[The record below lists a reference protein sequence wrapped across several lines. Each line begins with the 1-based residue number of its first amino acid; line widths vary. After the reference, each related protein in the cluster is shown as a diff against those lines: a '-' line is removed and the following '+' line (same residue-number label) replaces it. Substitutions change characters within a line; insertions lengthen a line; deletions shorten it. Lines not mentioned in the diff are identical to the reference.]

1 MAEPVEWKP
10 TDYAAKLI
18 KFKAK
23 QLVGKYGF
31 TDADREDVEQ
41 MLLLHLWRRWSSYN
55 PDLHPDAFA
64 KVVVRNA
71 VASLVE
77 RQRAIKRG
85 GGRRQLSL
93 NDAIR
98 KEKEDDRTSER
109 GDLVD
114 QDSALRR
121 LGRTHRHFTDEAD
134 LRGALKEVRDSLPPE
149 AQELVDLLAKY
160 NPTEISQATGIP
172 RGTLFDRI
180 LKLRKPF
187 SEAGLE
193 EFLPR
198 SRRSADEPG
207 T

>member
-1 MAEPVEWKP
+1 MAEPGEWTP

-18 KFKAK
+18 KWKAK

-31 TDADREDVEQ
+31 TDADREDIEQ
-41 MLLLHLWRRWSSYN
+41 QLLLHLWRRWSGYN
-55 PDLHPDAFA
+55 SNRHPDAFA

-93 NDAIR
+93 NDPVG
-98 KEKEDDRTSER
+98 EEEERTIEH

-121 LGRTHRHFTDEAD
+121 LGRTQRPFTDEAD
-134 LRGALKEVRDSLPPE
+134 LRLALKEVRDSLPPE

-172 RGTLFDRI
+172 RGTLLDRI
-180 LKLRKPF
+180 TKLRKPL

-198 SRRSADEPG
+198 SRRAADEPG